1 MYRNFQLK
9 KKSDDYELFLG
20 KSGKN
25 MILGPP
31 PRHKA
36 YQDWIKLVMKFT
48 LEHFSKVMSD
58 SENVEI
64 VIDTCV
70 ASVRGIGEIVKKNI
84 EFLD

>member
-1 MYRNFQLK
+1 
-9 KKSDDYELFLG
+9 
-20 KSGKN
+20 
-25 MILGPP
+25 
-31 PRHKA
+31 
-36 YQDWIKLVMKFT
+36 MKFT